1 MKGIVKWFNSA
12 KGYGFIGCEDGV
24 TDVFVHFSD
33 IQAKGYKELKK
44 DQQVEFELAQGPKE
58 KLQAVNV
65 VVVS

>member
-1 MKGIVKWFNSA
+1 MKWFNSA

-24 TDVFVHFSD
+24 TDVFVHFSE